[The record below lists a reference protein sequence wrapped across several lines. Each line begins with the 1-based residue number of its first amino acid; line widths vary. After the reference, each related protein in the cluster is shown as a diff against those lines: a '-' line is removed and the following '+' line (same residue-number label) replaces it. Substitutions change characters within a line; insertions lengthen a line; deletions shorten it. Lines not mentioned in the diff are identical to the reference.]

1 MTRDES
7 LHVEMRLCGGGGGAF
22 DVGGVRATDASR
34 SAGCPR

>member
-7 LHVEMRLCGGGGGAF
+7 LHVEMRLCGGGGAF